1 MARLAIL
8 MASAALVAGCAGSAS
23 APASGGAASPS
34 VAAPAPVLPSPTAST
49 PPSISAESPSVEPS
63 SAAGPLV
70 GVWSRIQDCAG
81 QLAAFEAAGIAESH
95 VEWIVGNWVGEG
107 VEAEPS
113 DVCAD
118 ARPAEV
124 HSHFFTADGEFGS
137 YDATGGQV
145 DDGDYQIAG
154 PGTLDFESHA
164 SEFGYDGPVLVDYVV
179 DGDEVTFEVRMP
191 PDCTG
196 PCLDAHAWA
205 LSAFFGP
212 TPWMRDS
219 RIP

>member
-23 APASGGAASPS
+23 APVWGGAASPS
-34 VAAPAPVLPSPTAST
+34 GGAPAPSPSSPAPSAPASS
-49 PPSISAESPSVEPS
+49 PGESPSGEPS

-81 QLAAFEAAGIAESH
+81 QLAAFDAAGIAEAH

-137 YDATGGQV
+137 YDATGGQGG
-145 DDGDYQIAG
+145 DGDYRV
-154 PGTLDFESHA
+154 PGA
-164 SEFGYDGPVLVDYVV
+164 
-179 DGDEVTFEVRMP
+179 
-191 PDCTG
+191 
-196 PCLDAHAWA
+196 
-205 LSAFFGP
+205 
-212 TPWMRDS
+212 
-219 RIP
+219 